1 MKAHQKRLLPLVML
15 LICLNVSSLS
25 AQSVSVK
32 PVPKPRPV
40 KPGAKLPVA
49 AQQIEDQ
56 QAAAMV
62 EQLLAKAGQKYQR
75 LGVGVWAIRKNGPN
89 FKFFQVV
96 LSYRAGTLVTEVTV
110 AKGHSVHV
118 NDAALALLHLAN
130 RLDYA
135 KVGID
140 TAGDVFVRNEA
151 RLKSLDADE
160 LTNNIDKIAAAAD
173 QVYVEVSSGK

>member
-1 MKAHQKRLLPLVML
+1 MMF
-15 LICLNVSSLS
+15 LICLNVSSIS
-25 AQSVSVK
+25 GQSVSSK
-32 PVPKPRPV
+32 PASKPKTV

-56 QAAAMV
+56 QAAATV

-75 LGVGVWAIRKNGPN
+75 LGVGVWAIRKNGTN
-89 FKFFQVV
+89 FKFFQIV

-110 AKGHSVHV
+110 AKGNSVRV
-118 NDAALALLHLAN
+118 NDAAPALLRLAN

-135 KVGID
+135 KVGVD
-140 TAGDVFVRNEA
+140 SAGDVFVRNEA
-151 RLKSLDADE
+151 RLKSLDVDE

-173 QVYVEVSSGK
+173 QVYAEIFPGK